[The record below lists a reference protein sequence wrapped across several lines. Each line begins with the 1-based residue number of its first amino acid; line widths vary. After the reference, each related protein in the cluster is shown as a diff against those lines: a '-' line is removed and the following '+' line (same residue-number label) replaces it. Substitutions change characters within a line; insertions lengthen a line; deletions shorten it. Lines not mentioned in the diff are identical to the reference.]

1 MLTVEGAE
9 GTWVINKHAP
19 TRQIWLS
26 SPQSGAR
33 HYAYRCQLRPV
44 EGYTGR
50 AGPDRPPVGRT
61 GRPADMAT
69 AMNRFSGL
77 NMLGPYLRP
86 YRGRVALALL
96 SLLVAAGTVLAFGA
110 CLRALIDRGFA
121 QGRPDV
127 LNYALASLLV
137 VAVVL
142 AIASGARFYLVSWL
156 GERVVG
162 DLRRDLF
169 AHVIRLGPA
178 WFEIK
183 RSGDVMS
190 RISADAQLIEQV
202 IGSSASVALRNM
214 LMCIGG
220 VAMLVITNP
229 KLALFVLAVV
239 PFVVAPIIL
248 FGRKVRALSREA
260 QARMADM
267 VSEGGETLDAV
278 RTVQAF
284 AQEDRA
290 ARRFGEATER
300 AFDAARRRVARRAVM
315 TTLVI
320 FIVFAAVGFLLW
332 IGGHDV
338 ISGRI
343 SAGDLS
349 AFVFYAVLV
358 ASSGGAISETIG
370 DLQRAAGAA
379 ERLAELAR
387 RTPGHRRSRQSR
399 RRCPGRCRAP
409 SRFEDVSFRYPT
421 RPDTPGARPLR
432 PQGRAGR
439 DGGDRRPLGR
449 GQDHGL
455 QPAAALLRSAG
466 GARSAS
472 TASTSRRSCFA
483 DLRRRIAIVPQEPV
497 LFTASVTE
505 NIRYGRPDAGDAEVR
520 AAAEA
525 ASALGFIEALPQGFA
540 THLGARGV
548 RLSGGQR
555 QRIAIARALLCDP
568 ADPAARRG
576 DQRARRRKRTGR
588 PAGARPAD
596 APAHHP
602 GDRPS
607 PGDGPEGRPD
617 RGDRRGPGGRCRPPC
632 RSGAP

>member
-1 MLTVEGAE
+1 L
-9 GTWVINKHAP
+9 
-19 TRQIWLS
+19 
-26 SPQSGAR
+26 
-33 HYAYRCQLRPV
+33 
-44 EGYTGR
+44 
-50 AGPDRPPVGRT
+50 
-61 GRPADMAT
+61 
-69 AMNRFSGL
+69 
-77 NMLGPYLRP
+77 LGPYLRP

-127 LNYALASLLV
+127 LNYALASLLA

-169 AHVIRLGPA
+169 AHVVRLGPA
-178 WFEIK
+178 WFEVK

-202 IGSSASVALRNM
+202 IGSSASIALRNT

-239 PFVVAPIIL
+239 PIVVAPIVL

-290 ARRFGEATER
+290 AKRFGEATER
-300 AFDAARRRVARRAVM
+300 TFAAARKRIARRAVM

-332 IGGHDV
+332 MGGHDV
-338 ISGRI
+338 ISGHI

-379 ERLAELAR
+379 ERLAELGAEPPAIVEAANPR
-387 RTPGHRRSRQSR
+387 PLPKPVQGSV
-399 RRCPGRCRAP
+399 
-409 SRFEDVSFRYPT
+409 RFEEVSFRYPT
-421 RPDTPGARPLR
+421 RPDSLALDRFELSVAPGETVAIVGPS
-432 PQGRAGR
+432 GAGKTTVFN
-439 DGGDRRPLGR
+439 L
-449 GQDHGL
+449 
-455 QPAAALLRSAG
+455 LLRFYDPEAG
-466 GARSAS
+466 TIRVDGVDIRDLG
-472 TASTSRRSCFA
+472 FA
-483 DLRRRIAIVPQEPV
+483 DLRGALAIVPQEPV
-497 LFTASVTE
+497 LFTTSVAE
-505 NIRYGRPDAGDAEVR
+505 NIRYGRPDAADAEVR

-525 ASALGFIEALPQGFA
+525 ASALSFIEALPQGFA
-540 THLGARGV
+540 TDLGARGV

-568 ADPAARRG
+568 AILLLDEATSALDAESELAVQQALDRLMH
-576 DQRARRRKRTGR
+576 KRTTLVIAHRLATVQKADRIVVIDHGR
-588 PAGARPAD
+588 VVDVGRHVDLVRRDGLYARLAELQFNLS
-596 APAHHP
+596 AAA
-602 GDRPS
+602 S
-607 PGDGPEGRPD
+607 
-617 RGDRRGPGGRCRPPC
+617 
-632 RSGAP
+632 

>member
-1 MLTVEGAE
+1 
-9 GTWVINKHAP
+9 
-19 TRQIWLS
+19 
-26 SPQSGAR
+26 
-33 HYAYRCQLRPV
+33 
-44 EGYTGR
+44 
-50 AGPDRPPVGRT
+50 
-61 GRPADMAT
+61 
-69 AMNRFSGL
+69 MNRFSGL

-86 YRGRVALALL
+86 YRGRVTLALL

-127 LNYALASLLV
+127 LNYALASLLA

-202 IGSSASVALRNM
+202 IGSSASVALRNT
-214 LMCIGG
+214 LMCVGG

-229 KLALFVLAVV
+229 KLALLVLAVV
-239 PFVVAPIIL
+239 PLVVAPIIL

-290 ARRFGEATER
+290 ARRFAEATER
-300 AFDAARRRVARRAVM
+300 TFAAARRRVAQRAVM

-332 IGGHDV
+332 MGGHDV
-338 ISGRI
+338 LSGRI
-343 SAGDLS
+343 SAGDLT

-379 ERLAELAR
+379 ERLAELGAEPPVIVEAANPE
-387 RTPGHRRSRQSR
+387 TLPKPVQGSV
-399 RRCPGRCRAP
+399 
-409 SRFEDVSFRYPT
+409 RFEEVSFRYPT
-421 RPDTPGARPLR
+421 RPDSLALDRFDLSVAPGETVAIVGPS
-432 PQGRAGR
+432 GAGKTTVFNLLMR
-439 DGGDRRPLGR
+439 FYDPESGTIRVDGVDIREL
-449 GQDHGL
+449 
-455 QPAAALLRSAG
+455 
-466 GARSAS
+466 
-472 TASTSRRSCFA
+472 CFA
-483 DLRRRIAIVPQEPV
+483 DLRDALAIVPQEPV
-497 LFTASVTE
+497 LFTTSVAE
-505 NIRYGRPDAGDAEVR
+505 NIRYGRPDAADAEVR

-525 ASALGFIEALPQGFA
+525 ASALSFIESLPQGFD

-555 QRIAIARALLCDP
+555 QRIAIARALLRDP
-568 ADPAARRG
+568 AILLLDEATSALDAESELAVQQALDRLMHRRTTLVIAHRLATV
-576 DQRARRRKRTGR
+576 QK
-588 PAGARPAD
+588 AD
-596 APAHHP
+596 
-602 GDRPS
+602 RIVVI
-607 PGDGPEGRPD
+607 D
-617 RGDRRGPGGRCRPPC
+617 RGRVVDVGRHFDLVRRDGLYARLAELQFNL
-632 RSGAP
+632 SAAAS

>member
-1 MLTVEGAE
+1 
-9 GTWVINKHAP
+9 
-19 TRQIWLS
+19 
-26 SPQSGAR
+26 
-33 HYAYRCQLRPV
+33 
-44 EGYTGR
+44 
-50 AGPDRPPVGRT
+50 
-61 GRPADMAT
+61 
-69 AMNRFSGL
+69 MNRFSGL
-77 NMLGPYLRP
+77 NLLGPYLRP

-290 ARRFGEATER
+290 AGRFGEATER

-332 IGGHDV
+332 MGGHDV

-379 ERLAELAR
+379 ERLAELGAEPAVIVEAVNPK
-387 RTPGHRRSRQSR
+387 TLLKPVQGSV
-399 RRCPGRCRAP
+399 
-409 SRFEDVSFRYPT
+409 RFEEVSFRYPT
-421 RPDTPGARPLR
+421 RPDSLALDRFELSVAPGETVAIVGPS
-432 PQGRAGR
+432 GAGKTTVFN
-439 DGGDRRPLGR
+439 L
-449 GQDHGL
+449 
-455 QPAAALLRSAG
+455 LLRFYDPEAG
-466 GARSAS
+466 TIRVGGVDIRDLS
-472 TASTSRRSCFA
+472 FA
-483 DLRRRIAIVPQEPV
+483 DLRGALAIVPQEPV
-497 LFTASVTE
+497 LFTTSVAD
-505 NIRYGRPDAGDAEVR
+505 NIRYGRPDASDADVR

-525 ASALGFIEALPQGFA
+525 ASALGFIETLPQGFA

-568 ADPAARRG
+568 AILLLDEATSALDAESELAVQQALDRLMH
-576 DQRARRRKRTGR
+576 KRTTLVIAHRLATVQKADRIVVIDHGR
-588 PAGARPAD
+588 VVDVGRHADLVRRDGLYARLAELQFNLS
-596 APAHHP
+596 AAA
-602 GDRPS
+602 S
-607 PGDGPEGRPD
+607 
-617 RGDRRGPGGRCRPPC
+617 
-632 RSGAP
+632 

>member
-1 MLTVEGAE
+1 
-9 GTWVINKHAP
+9 
-19 TRQIWLS
+19 
-26 SPQSGAR
+26 
-33 HYAYRCQLRPV
+33 
-44 EGYTGR
+44 
-50 AGPDRPPVGRT
+50 
-61 GRPADMAT
+61 MAA

-77 NMLGPYLRP
+77 NLLGPYLRP

-169 AHVIRLGPA
+169 AHVVRLGPA
-178 WFEIK
+178 WFEVK

-202 IGSSASVALRNM
+202 IGSSASVALRNT
-214 LMCIGG
+214 LLCIGG

-229 KLALFVLAVV
+229 KLALLVLAVV
-239 PFVVAPIIL
+239 PLVVAPIIL

-284 AQEDRA
+284 AQEDHA
-290 ARRFGEATER
+290 AKRFGEATER
-300 AFDAARRRVARRAVM
+300 AFVAARRRVAQRAVM

-332 IGGHDV
+332 MGGHDV
-338 ISGRI
+338 ISGHI

-379 ERLAELAR
+379 ERLAELGAEPPAIVEAANP
-387 RTPGHRRSRQSR
+387 TPLPKPVQGSV
-399 RRCPGRCRAP
+399 
-409 SRFEDVSFRYPT
+409 RFEEVSFRYPT
-421 RPDTPGARPLR
+421 RPDALALDRFELGVAPGETVAIVGPS
-432 PQGRAGR
+432 GAGKTTVFN
-439 DGGDRRPLGR
+439 L
-449 GQDHGL
+449 
-455 QPAAALLRSAG
+455 LLRFYDPESG
-466 GARSAS
+466 TIRVDGVDIRDLS
-472 TASTSRRSCFA
+472 FA
-483 DLRRRIAIVPQEPV
+483 DLRGALAIVPQEPV
-497 LFTASVTE
+497 LFTTSVAE
-505 NIRYGRPDAGDAEVR
+505 NIRYGRPDAADAEVR

-525 ASALGFIEALPQGFA
+525 ASALSFIEALPQGFA
-540 THLGARGV
+540 TDLGARGV

-568 ADPAARRG
+568 AILLLDEATSALDAESELAVQQALDRLMH
-576 DQRARRRKRTGR
+576 KRTTLVIAHR
-588 PAGARPAD
+588 LATVQKAD
-596 APAHHP
+596 
-602 GDRPS
+602 RIVVI
-607 PGDGPEGRPD
+607 D
-617 RGDRRGPGGRCRPPC
+617 RGRVVDVGRHVDLVRRDGLYARLAELQFNL
-632 RSGAP
+632 SAAAS

>member
-1 MLTVEGAE
+1 
-9 GTWVINKHAP
+9 
-19 TRQIWLS
+19 
-26 SPQSGAR
+26 
-33 HYAYRCQLRPV
+33 
-44 EGYTGR
+44 
-50 AGPDRPPVGRT
+50 
-61 GRPADMAT
+61 
-69 AMNRFSGL
+69 MNRFSGL
-77 NMLGPYLRP
+77 NLLGPYLRP
-86 YRGRVALALL
+86 YRGRVALAVL

-127 LNYALASLLV
+127 LNYALASLLA

-169 AHVIRLGPA
+169 AHVVRLGPA
-178 WFEIK
+178 WFEVK

-202 IGSSASVALRNM
+202 IGSSASVALRNT

-229 KLALFVLAVV
+229 KLALLVLAVV
-239 PFVVAPIIL
+239 PLVVAPIIL

-290 ARRFGEATER
+290 AKRFGEATER
-300 AFDAARRRVARRAVM
+300 TFAAARQRIARRAVM

-332 IGGHDV
+332 MGGHDV
-338 ISGRI
+338 ISGHI

-379 ERLAELAR
+379 ERLAELGAEPAVIVEAANPM
-387 RTPGHRRSRQSR
+387 TLPKPVQGSV
-399 RRCPGRCRAP
+399 
-409 SRFEDVSFRYPT
+409 RFEAVSFRYPT
-421 RPDTPGARPLR
+421 RPDSLALDRFDLSVTPGETVAIVGPS
-432 PQGRAGR
+432 GAGKTTVFN
-439 DGGDRRPLGR
+439 L
-449 GQDHGL
+449 
-455 QPAAALLRSAG
+455 LLRFYDPES
-466 GARSAS
+466 GAIRVDGVDI
-472 TASTSRRSCFA
+472 RDLCFA
-483 DLRRRIAIVPQEPV
+483 DLRGALAIVPQEPV
-497 LFTASVTE
+497 LFTTSVAD
-505 NIRYGRPDAGDAEVR
+505 NIRYGRPDASDADVR

-525 ASALGFIEALPQGFA
+525 ASALGFIETLPQGFA

-568 ADPAARRG
+568 AILLLDEATSALDAESELAVQQALDRLMH
-576 DQRARRRKRTGR
+576 KRTTLVIAHRLATVQKADRIVVIDHGQVVDVGR
-588 PAGARPAD
+588 HVDLVRRDGLYARLAELQFNLS
-596 APAHHP
+596 AAA
-602 GDRPS
+602 S
-607 PGDGPEGRPD
+607 
-617 RGDRRGPGGRCRPPC
+617 
-632 RSGAP
+632 

>member
-1 MLTVEGAE
+1 
-9 GTWVINKHAP
+9 
-19 TRQIWLS
+19 
-26 SPQSGAR
+26 
-33 HYAYRCQLRPV
+33 
-44 EGYTGR
+44 
-50 AGPDRPPVGRT
+50 
-61 GRPADMAT
+61 
-69 AMNRFSGL
+69 MNRFSGL
-77 NMLGPYLRP
+77 NLLGPYLRP

-127 LNYALASLLV
+127 LNYALASLLA

-202 IGSSASVALRNM
+202 IGSSASVALRNT

-229 KLALFVLAVV
+229 KLALLVLAVV
-239 PFVVAPIIL
+239 PLVVAPIIL

-300 AFDAARRRVARRAVM
+300 TFAAACKRIARRAVM

-332 IGGHDV
+332 MGGHDV

-379 ERLAELAR
+379 ERLAELGAE
-387 RTPGHRRSRQSR
+387 PAVIVEAASPKLLPKPLQGSV
-399 RRCPGRCRAP
+399 
-409 SRFEDVSFRYPT
+409 RFEAVSFRYPT
-421 RPDTPGARPLR
+421 RPDSLALDRFDLGVTPGETVAIVGPS
-432 PQGRAGR
+432 GAGKTTVFN
-439 DGGDRRPLGR
+439 L
-449 GQDHGL
+449 
-455 QPAAALLRSAG
+455 LLRFYDPEAG
-466 GARSAS
+466 TIRVDGVDIRDL
-472 TASTSRRSCFA
+472 RFA
-483 DLRRRIAIVPQEPV
+483 DLRRALAIVPQEPV
-497 LFTASVTE
+497 LFTTSVAD
-505 NIRYGRPDAGDAEVR
+505 NIRYGRPDASDADVR

-525 ASALGFIEALPQGFA
+525 ASALGFIETLPQGFD

-568 ADPAARRG
+568 AILLLDEATSAL
-576 DQRARRRKRTGR
+576 DAESERAVQQALERLMKGRTTIVI
-588 PAGARPAD
+588 
-596 APAHHP
+596 AHRLATVQST
-602 GDRPS
+602 DRIVVL
-607 PGDGPEGRPD
+607 D
-617 RGDRRGPGGRCRPPC
+617 RGRVVAQGRHAELVRQGGLYARLAALQFDPGVDLAAAGE
-632 RSGAP
+632 

>member
-1 MLTVEGAE
+1 
-9 GTWVINKHAP
+9 
-19 TRQIWLS
+19 
-26 SPQSGAR
+26 
-33 HYAYRCQLRPV
+33 
-44 EGYTGR
+44 
-50 AGPDRPPVGRT
+50 
-61 GRPADMAT
+61 
-69 AMNRFSGL
+69 MNRFSGL
-77 NMLGPYLRP
+77 NLLGPYLRP
-86 YRGRVALALL
+86 YRGRAALALL

-127 LNYALASLLV
+127 LNYALASLIA
-137 VAVVL
+137 VALVL

-178 WFEIK
+178 WFEVK

-202 IGSSASVALRNM
+202 IGSSASIALRNT
-214 LMCIGG
+214 LMCVGG
-220 VAMLVITNP
+220 VIMLVITNP
-229 KLALFVLAVV
+229 KLALLVLAVV
-239 PFVVAPIIL
+239 PIVVAPIIL

-290 ARRFGEATER
+290 AMRFGEATER
-300 AFDAARRRVARRAVM
+300 TFAAARRRIARRAVM

-332 IGGHDV
+332 MGGHDV

-343 SAGDLS
+343 SAGDLT

-358 ASSGGAISETIG
+358 AASGGAISETIG

-379 ERLAELAR
+379 ERLAELSAE
-387 RTPGHRRSRQSR
+387 PPAIVEAAHPKPLPKPVQGSV
-399 RRCPGRCRAP
+399 
-409 SRFEDVSFRYPT
+409 RFEEVSFRYPT
-421 RPDTPGARPLR
+421 RPGSLALDRFELAVAPGETVAIVGPS
-432 PQGRAGR
+432 GAGKTTVFN
-439 DGGDRRPLGR
+439 L
-449 GQDHGL
+449 
-455 QPAAALLRSAG
+455 LLRFYDPESG
-466 GARSAS
+466 TIRVDGVDIREL
-472 TASTSRRSCFA
+472 RFA
-483 DLRRRIAIVPQEPV
+483 DLRGTLAIVPQEPV
-497 LFTASVTE
+497 LFTASVTD
-505 NIRYGRPDAGDAEVR
+505 NIRYGRPDASEATVR

-525 ASALGFIEALPQGFA
+525 ASALAFIEALPQGFA
-540 THLGARGV
+540 TDLGARGV

-568 ADPAARRG
+568 AILLLDEATSALDAESELAVQQALDRLMHRRTTLVIAHRLATVQKADRIVVVDHGRVVDVGRHVDLVRRDGLYARLAELQFNLAA
-576 DQRARRRKRTGR
+576 A
-588 PAGARPAD
+588 A
-596 APAHHP
+596 
-602 GDRPS
+602 S
-607 PGDGPEGRPD
+607 
-617 RGDRRGPGGRCRPPC
+617 
-632 RSGAP
+632 

>member
-1 MLTVEGAE
+1 
-9 GTWVINKHAP
+9 
-19 TRQIWLS
+19 
-26 SPQSGAR
+26 
-33 HYAYRCQLRPV
+33 
-44 EGYTGR
+44 
-50 AGPDRPPVGRT
+50 
-61 GRPADMAT
+61 
-69 AMNRFSGL
+69 MNRFSGL
-77 NMLGPYLRP
+77 NLLGPYLRP

-127 LNYALASLLV
+127 LNYALASLLA

-169 AHVIRLGPA
+169 AHVVRLGPA
-178 WFEIK
+178 WFEVK

-202 IGSSASVALRNM
+202 IGSSASVALRNT

-229 KLALFVLAVV
+229 KLALLVLAVV
-239 PFVVAPIIL
+239 PLVVAPIIL

-290 ARRFGEATER
+290 AKRFGEATER
-300 AFDAARRRVARRAVM
+300 TFAAARKRIVRRAVM

-332 IGGHDV
+332 MGGHDV

-379 ERLAELAR
+379 ERLAELGAEPAVIVE
-387 RTPGHRRSRQSR
+387 TANPKPLSKPVQGSV
-399 RRCPGRCRAP
+399 
-409 SRFEDVSFRYPT
+409 RFEAVSFRYPT
-421 RPDTPGARPLR
+421 RPDSLALDRFDLSVTPGETVAIVGPS
-432 PQGRAGR
+432 GAGKTTVFN
-439 DGGDRRPLGR
+439 L
-449 GQDHGL
+449 
-455 QPAAALLRSAG
+455 LLRFYDPESG
-466 GARSAS
+466 TIRVDGVDIRDL
-472 TASTSRRSCFA
+472 RFA
-483 DLRRRIAIVPQEPV
+483 DLRRALAIVPQEPV
-497 LFTASVTE
+497 LFTTSVAE
-505 NIRYGRPDAGDAEVR
+505 NIRYGRPDAANAEVR

-525 ASALGFIEALPQGFA
+525 ASALSFIEALPQGFD

-568 ADPAARRG
+568 AILLLDEATSALDAESELAVQQALDRLMH
-576 DQRARRRKRTGR
+576 KRTTLVIAHRLATVQKADRIVVIDHGR
-588 PAGARPAD
+588 VVDVGRHVDLVRRDGLYARLAELQFNLS
-596 APAHHP
+596 AAA
-602 GDRPS
+602 S
-607 PGDGPEGRPD
+607 
-617 RGDRRGPGGRCRPPC
+617 
-632 RSGAP
+632 